1 MRFRLSANGSTN
13 DQPQPTANC
22 TTANCRLQATD
33 DYKLPELRKDPVT
46 GRWVII
52 STERRKRP
60 NDFRFERP
68 SIVDREQCPFCPG
81 REALTPPEVL
91 AYRQNGGGANSRGW
105 DVRVVPNKFPALQ
118 VEGGLD
124 REGDGMFDRMNGI
137 GAHEVIIETPDHDKT
152 FASMSEAEIERV
164 LSAFRERVVD
174 LKQDRRLRYILVFK
188 NQGATAGAT
197 LEHAHSQLIA
207 LPVVPDFVREEIE
220 GARRHFE
227 AKERCVFCDI
237 VHQELAAGLRVV
249 QENAD
254 IIALA
259 PYAPRF
265 PFETWLLPRRHAAR
279 FEEAPRHEYAEPRPG
294 AEVGADADRPRA
306 RVAGVQPDH
315 SQRAV
320 QRREPRRGR
329 CLSLA
334 RRDSAEAGEDG
345 RLRVG
350 DRVLH
355 QPHVAGGGDSR
366 AARGQDLSQSAS

>member
-1 MRFRLSANGSTN
+1 
-13 DQPQPTANC
+13 
-22 TTANCRLQATD
+22 
-33 DYKLPELRKDPVT
+33 LPELRKDPVT

-68 SIVDREQCPFCPG
+68 SIIGREECPFCPG
-81 REALTPPEVL
+81 QEALTPPEVL
-91 AYRQNGGGANSRGW
+91 AYRQNGGGANSSDW
-105 DVRVVPNKFPALQ
+105 VVRVVPNKFPALQ

-152 FASMSEAEIERV
+152 FASMSEPEIERV
-164 LSAFRERVVD
+164 LSAYRERLLD

-237 VHQELAAGLRVV
+237 VRQEMASGTRVI

-254 IIALA
+254 IVALA

-265 PFETWLLPRRHAAR
+265 PFETWLLPRRHASR
-279 FEEAPRHEYAEPRPG
+279 FEDAPRHEYE
-294 AEVGADADRPRA
+294 
-306 RVAGVQPDH
+306 
-315 SQRAV
+315 
-320 QRREPRRGR
+320 
-329 CLSLA
+329 SLA
-334 RRDSAEAGEDG
+334 RLLKSVLVRIDRALESPAYNLIVHSAPFNDANHTTDHYHWHVEILPKLARTAGFEWGTGFYINPTSPEEAT
-345 RLRVG
+345 
-350 DRVLH
+350 RVLKA
-355 QPHVAGGGDSR
+355 VK
-366 AARGQDLSQSAS
+366 L